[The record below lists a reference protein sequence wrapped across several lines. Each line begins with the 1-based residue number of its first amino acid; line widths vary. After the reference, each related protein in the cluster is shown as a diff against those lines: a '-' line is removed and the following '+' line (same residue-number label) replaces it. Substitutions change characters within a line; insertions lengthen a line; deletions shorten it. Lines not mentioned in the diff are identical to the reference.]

1 MTFQSHVINLPVIE
15 WLWHKDS
22 LNIFLIIARINA
34 LVPALNSLSD
44 NSFWSDEVMAFYL
57 TAPCHYP
64 NEHWLIVIEDHWYIF
79 QFLSILKY
87 LPFKDMLLKNLW
99 NIGLLVWCWVI
110 SHVQTPPDGSSLFRR
125 SSMMTSSNGNIFR
138 VTGLL
143 CGEFTSHG
151 EFPAQTPVTRSFDVF
166 FDLHRNQ
173 QLSKQWSHRW
183 FETLPR

>member
-1 MTFQSHVINLPVIE
+1 
-15 WLWHKDS
+15 
-22 LNIFLIIARINA
+22 
-34 LVPALNSLSD
+34 
-44 NSFWSDEVMAFYL
+44 MAFYL

-64 NEHWLIVIEDHWYIF
+64 NEHWLIVIEDHWHIF
-79 QFLSILKY
+79 QFLSISKY
-87 LPFKDMLLKNLW
+87 LPFKDMLLKNQW

-151 EFPAQTPVTRSFDVF
+151 EFPAQTPVRRSFDVF

-173 QLSKQWSHRW
+173 QLSKLWSHRW
-183 FETLPR
+183 FETLPRSLWRHSIAFPRCTKVILTLLVTGSINCLELYERRCWLHIRCCAVF